1 MLHGVPVH
9 REIFFFFFFNREG
22 FSTLLAVNWSSQLK
36 NPTLML
42 MSTKLPQRSDC
53 PMKRAVGG

>member
-9 REIFFFFFFNREG
+9 REFFFFFNREG

-42 MSTKLPQRSDC
+42 MSTKLPQ
-53 PMKRAVGG
+53 

>member
-1 MLHGVPVH
+1 MVSQYT
-9 REIFFFFFFNREG
+9 ENFFFFFNREG

-42 MSTKLPQRSDC
+42 MSTKLPQ
-53 PMKRAVGG
+53 